1 MKKYKKYLRIL
12 VFIITLIYI
21 IYDTNFV
28 CELKGEVSK
37 VSKQTDIIEKYN
49 IENKLEV
56 QFIDVGQADSILI
69 KQDDKYALID
79 AGNNEDGTLLVNY
92 LKNLG
97 ITSFEHVVAP
107 HAPEDHIGGMDDI
120 INNFDVKN
128 FYMPDVL
135 TTTKTFEDV
144 LNALENNNKFY
155 TVLKEDET
163 FNLNEAIFNTIH
175 IGNDEEDLNDTSIVL
190 KLKYQDIKFLFTG
203 DATKKVE
210 EKILNKDIKSDVLK
224 VGHHGSAYSNSKEF
238 IGKVNPKYGVIG
250 VGKDNSYKHPHKEVL
265 NILNKNDIKI
275 YRTDE
280 SGTIIFTSDG
290 KKLNIKTIKTNTNG

>member
-28 CELKGEVSK
+28 SELKGEVSK

-69 KQDDKYALID
+69 KQTDKYMLID
-79 AGNNEDGTLLVNY
+79 AGNNEDGALLVNY
-92 LKNLG
+92 FKSMG
-97 ITSFEHVVAP
+97 ITSFEHVVAT
-107 HAPEDHIGGMDDI
+107 HAHEDHIGGMDDI

-163 FNLNEAIFNTIH
+163 FNLNEAIFSTIY

-224 VGHHGSAYSNSKEF
+224 VGHHGSTYSNSKEF
-238 IGKVNPKYGVIG
+238 IDKVNPKYGVIQ